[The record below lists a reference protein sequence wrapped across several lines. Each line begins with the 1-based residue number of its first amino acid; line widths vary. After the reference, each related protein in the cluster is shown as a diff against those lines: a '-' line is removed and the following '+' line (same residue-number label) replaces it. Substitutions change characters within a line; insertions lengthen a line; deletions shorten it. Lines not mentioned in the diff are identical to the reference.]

1 LKKTAVAI
9 TRLAGKY
16 QAVVMSRK
24 GDTLELRSRRHS
36 TSAGWN
42 AIYADI
48 TESAGSASAPHSEL
62 IVGYDSSRVA
72 FYRLRVPAVKAEELS
87 SMVALQQ
94 EALLPLPPEQME
106 IAWRADAAL
115 DGRIG
120 ITIAAVRKNQLEQ
133 FSRELK
139 QSHPRKILL
148 TQEAIVKAWRLLCD
162 GSRDNTVVVYL
173 DESNSHICL
182 SLAGRLALAV
192 TSDVGRKDLTAAAGL
207 REPNAERLAQDI
219 RRTLERFG
227 DGTPEDWRI
236 SIITGGED
244 IDRQLADYLN
254 ESGLNTETALLNAE
268 KIKSDSPLSAVDIY
282 EALAPIG
289 LALMG
294 LDDDSDEL
302 NLFKRIHTAE
312 VAEKKQSRIPSL
324 KVSVPFA
331 LTMLFFLPWALMK
344 IDAARLGKIES
355 YINQLEGTVDID
367 MLKEENA
374 IKKTIISQ
382 RPDILEMMSIINSC
396 IPDGEVLDG
405 VGFKKNQPVTITGH
419 TKDKDKILEL
429 QENLQ
434 KQKHI
439 KTVRVLNRKMDKKA
453 KTTNY
458 TITFDY
464 KHFGKKARTSRRMEL

>member
-1 LKKTAVAI
+1 MKKTAVAI

-36 TSAGWN
+36 ASSGWN
-42 AIYADI
+42 AIFADI
-48 TESAGSASAPHSEL
+48 TESAGSALDTHSEL

-139 QSHPRKILL
+139 QSRPRKILL
-148 TQEAIVKAWRLLCD
+148 AQEAIVKAWRLLCD

-182 SLAGRLALAV
+182 ALGGRLALAV
-192 TSDVGRKDLTAAAGL
+192 TSDVGRKDLTAETGL
-207 REPNAERLAQDI
+207 REPSAERLAQDI

-227 DGTPEDWRI
+227 NGAPEDWRI

-244 IDRQLADYLN
+244 VILRFADYISK
-254 ESGLNTETALLNAE
+254 SGLNAEAALLNVE
-268 KIKSDSPLSAVDIY
+268 KIKSDTPLSAGDIY
-282 EALAPIG
+282 ESLTPIG

-312 VAEKKQSRIPSL
+312 VAEKKQNRVPSL
-324 KVSVPFA
+324 KISVPLA
-331 LTMLFFLPWALMK
+331 LAMFFFLPWALMK

-355 YINQLEGTVDID
+355 HINQLESTVDID
-367 MLKEENA
+367 MLEKENA
-374 IKKTIISQ
+374 IKKTIVSQ
-382 RPDILEMMSIINSC
+382 RPDILELMSLINAC
-396 IPDGEVLDG
+396 IPEGEVLDG
-405 VGFKKNQPVTITGH
+405 IGFKKNQPVTITGH

-453 KTTNY
+453 KAISY

-464 KHFGKKARTSRRMEL
+464 KNFGKKRRQRQIL

>member
-1 LKKTAVAI
+1 MKKTVVAI

-24 GDTLELRSRRHS
+24 GDTLELRSHRHS

-42 AIYADI
+42 TIYADI
-48 TESAGSASAPHSEL
+48 TESVGSASATHSEL

-72 FYRLRVPAVKAEELS
+72 FYRLRVPEVKAEELNN
-87 SMVALQQ
+87 MVALQQ

-115 DGRIG
+115 NGKIG

-139 QSHPRKILL
+139 QSRPRKILL

-182 SLAGRLALAV
+182 TLGGRLALAV
-192 TSDVGRKDLTAAAGL
+192 TSDVGRKDLTTEANL

-227 DGTPEDWRI
+227 NGTPEDWRI
-236 SIITGGED
+236 SIITGGKD
-244 IDRQLADYLN
+244 IDRQVAGYLN
-254 ESGLNTETALLNAE
+254 ESGLNAEVALLNVE
-268 KIKSDSPLSAVDIY
+268 KIKSDSPLSAEAIY
-282 EALAPIG
+282 EFLTPIG

-294 LDDDSDEL
+294 LDDDSDKL

-312 VAEKKQSRIPSL
+312 IAEKKQSRVPSL
-324 KVSVPFA
+324 KISVPLA
-331 LTMLFFLPWALMK
+331 LGMLFFLPWALMK

-355 YINQLEGTVDID
+355 YINQQENTVDID
-367 MLKEENA
+367 MLKKENA
-374 IKKTIISQ
+374 IKKTIASQ
-382 RPDILEMMSIINSC
+382 RPDILELMSLISSC
-396 IPDGEVLDG
+396 IPEGEVLDG
-405 VGFKKNQPVTITGH
+405 IGFKKNQPVTITGH

-439 KTVRVLNRKMDKKA
+439 KTVRVLNRKIDKKA

-458 TITFDY
+458 TITFNY
-464 KHFGKKARTSRRMEL
+464 KHFGKKTRRLW

>member
-1 LKKTAVAI
+1 MKKTAVAI

-24 GDTLELRSRRHS
+24 GDTLELRSHRHS
-36 TSAGWN
+36 DSAGWN

-48 TESAGSASAPHSEL
+48 TESADSASAPHGEL

-72 FYRLRVPAVKAEELS
+72 FYRLRVPEVKAEELS
-87 SMVALQQ
+87 NMVALQQ

-106 IAWRADAAL
+106 IAWRADAAM

-139 QSHPRKILL
+139 QSRPRKILL
-148 TQEAIVKAWRLLCD
+148 AQEAIVKAWRRLCD

-173 DESNSHICL
+173 NESNSHICL
-182 SLAGRLALAV
+182 SIDGRLALAV
-192 TSDVGRKDLTAAAGL
+192 TSDVGRKDLTAETNL

-227 DGTPEDWRI
+227 NGTPEDWRI

-244 IDRQLADYLN
+244 VNRQLAGYLS
-254 ESGLNTETALLNAE
+254 ESGLNAEAALLNAK
-268 KIKSDSPLSAVDIY
+268 KIKSDTPLSAGDIY
-282 EALAPIG
+282 ESLTPIG

-294 LDDDSDEL
+294 LDDDSNEL

-312 VAEKKQSRIPSL
+312 VSEKRQSRVPSL
-324 KVSVPFA
+324 KISVPLA
-331 LTMLFFLPWALMK
+331 LAMLFFMPWALMK

-355 YINQLEGTVDID
+355 HINQLESTVDID
-367 MLKEENA
+367 MLEKENA
-374 IKKTIISQ
+374 IKKIIASQ
-382 RPDILEMMSIINSC
+382 RPDILELMSLINSC
-396 IPDGEVLDG
+396 IPEGEVLDG

-419 TKDKDKILEL
+419 TKDKDKDKILEL

-453 KTTNY
+453 KAISY

-464 KHFGKKARTSRRMEL
+464 KHFGKKTRRLW